1 MPRFDGTGPYG
12 TGPSGRGL
20 GPCGGGLAR
29 REKGRGFFHVGYGRG
44 MGFFSTSWPV
54 EKEVLEQQ
62 KKWFEDQLA
71 AINQRLQDSP
81 EKKED

>member
-1 MPRFDGTGPYG
+1 MPRFDETGPFGTGPA
-12 TGPSGRGL
+12 GRGF

-29 REKGRGFFHVGYGRG
+29 RGKDLGFFHGGYGRG
-44 MGFFSTSWPV
+44 MGFFSASRPA

-62 KKWFEDQLA
+62 KKWLENRLA